1 MRIHRSTGAQNINPK
16 QEVLEDFTMKKKL
29 TIWACIAVIGVLG
42 CSRPETVVEI
52 EQEPAVDNVA
62 GNAIATVR
70 HDVIYVCGCGPGCD
84 CNSVSADKGTCSCG
98 SELVAAHVV
107 MVEGHDAKICTCGN
121 DCRCEIDAEDTSKCS
136 CGSAV
141 KTVSLEGKGLYFCN
155 CGGSCTC
162 NYVSAEPGTCTC
174 GMELIS

>member
-1 MRIHRSTGAQNINPK
+1 
-16 QEVLEDFTMKKKL
+16 
-29 TIWACIAVIGVLG
+29 
-42 CSRPETVVEI
+42 
-52 EQEPAVDNVA
+52 
-62 GNAIATVR
+62 
-70 HDVIYVCGCGPGCD
+70 
-84 CNSVSADKGTCSCG
+84 
-98 SELVAAHVV
+98 VAAHVV